1 MTDIENNSQAEQ
13 ELEINNNSE
22 SNEQHQTNGTND
34 GEEEMASENHLFK
47 HGDILN
53 FIRVR
58 FPGNAKSFS
67 FYMGDRKLMYGQKVV
82 AMSDRGIAV
91 GYINS
96 FPYQLVY
103 TKDMPPIRSI
113 LRVATEEDL
122 QTERDTYKKQKE
134 VETLCIDLIAK
145 HQLDMNMTHVEF
157 TQFGKKVVF
166 YFTAPARV
174 DFRGLVKD
182 LVGELKLRIELRQ
195 ISVRDRSASVGGLG
209 PCGRQLC
216 CSSFLSRYGNVNIKM
231 AKNQDLTLSFN
242 KLNGVCGQLKCCLQY
257 EDEVYSHKRRNL
269 PKMGQFIETLNG
281 DRGVVERLHILSERF
296 DLLTDRGV
304 MRSYSIGQFKAE
316 LPQDFRMPDRFE
328 HIADERSNVI
338 GLTEDEA
345 KKAQDFEKEVE
356 VLKKRNHVFGEN
368 IFLKH
373 FGERTTLTEE
383 EYKQS
388 IENLAQQKVD
398 EKITFETEGKVD
410 SFIPQSEFEDDSS
423 EEGFDDN
430 DSDDEDDFAGNVV
443 ASEPMVRNHQQQHG
457 TRPYQTRQHQPR
469 QHQGSQHNQNR
480 NQQPR
485 RDFRPRRP
493 QNIEGLPT
501 GNMNESEGSQE
512 RPQSAGRNRNYRGSK
527 PRRFESGGQQQRQG
541 GGPNRNNNN
550 QGRNNQ

>member
-1 MTDIENNSQAEQ
+1 MTDIDNNSQIDQDQ
-13 ELEINNNSE
+13 ENINSNDL
-22 SNEQHQTNGTND
+22 NEQLQANGSAD
-34 GEEEMASENHLFK
+34 GDEEMAPENHLFK

-103 TKDMPPIRSI
+103 TKDMPAIRSI

-122 QTERDTYKKQKE
+122 QTERETYKKQKE
-134 VETLCIDLIAK
+134 VESLCIDLITK

-269 PKMGQFIETLNG
+269 PRIGQFIETYNG

-296 DLLTDRGV
+296 DLLTDRGI

-316 LPQDFRMPDRFE
+316 LPQDYRMPDRFD

-338 GLTEDEA
+338 GISEDQA
-345 KKAQDFEKEVE
+345 KKALEFEKEVE
-356 VLKKRNHVFGEN
+356 ELKKRNNVFGEN

-373 FGERTTLTEE
+373 FGERTTLNEE

-388 IENLAQQKVD
+388 LEALAEQKNDIKASFEIESNV
-398 EKITFETEGKVD
+398 E
-410 SFIPQSEFEDDSS
+410 SFIPQSEFDDESND
-423 EEGFDDN
+423 EGFDDA
-430 DSDDEDDFAGNVV
+430 DGDEEDEDETFETQPTNRSQNQNARPQQ
-443 ASEPMVRNHQQQHG
+443 ARQQQ
-457 TRPYQTRQHQPR
+457 RPQNNQP
-469 QHQGSQHNQNR
+469 NR
-480 NQQPR
+480 NNQR
-485 RDFRPRRP
+485 RDFQPRRP
-493 QNIEGLPT
+493 QNTEGNP
-501 GNMNESEGSQE
+501 SAEGGANQE
-512 RPQSAGRNRNYRGSK
+512 RPQHSGRNRNYRGSK
-527 PRRFESGGQQQRQG
+527 PRRFDSGNQPRQG
-541 GGPNRNNNN
+541 GGPNRNN

>member
-1 MTDIENNSQAEQ
+1 MTDIENNS
-13 ELEINNNSE
+13 
-22 SNEQHQTNGTND
+22 SNEQEQDIANGNELNDQLQNSLSSD
-34 GEEEMASENHLFK
+34 GEEEIASENHLFK

-103 TKDMPPIRSI
+103 TKDMPAIRSI

-122 QTERDTYKKQKE
+122 QTERETYKKQKE

-145 HQLDMNMTHVEF
+145 HNLDMNMTHVEF

-257 EDEVYSHKRRNL
+257 EDEVYSHKRRKL
-269 PKMGQFIETLNG
+269 PKVGQFIETFNG

-296 DLLTDRGV
+296 DLLTDRGIL
-304 MRSYSIGQFKAE
+304 RSYSIGQFKSE
-316 LPQDFRMPDRFE
+316 LSQDFRMPDRFE

-338 GLTEDEA
+338 GLTEDQA
-345 KKAQDFEKEVE
+345 NKAREFENEVE
-356 VLKKRNHVFGEN
+356 ILKKRNQVFGEN

-373 FGERTTLTEE
+373 FGERTTLNEE

-388 IENLAQQKVD
+388 LEALSQQKNEDKLLPEIENNI
-398 EKITFETEGKVD
+398 E
-410 SFIPQSEFEDDSS
+410 SFIPRSEFEEESSDTDEGNEELEDD
-423 EEGFDDN
+423 D
-430 DSDDEDDFAGNVV
+430 DDEELAQESQARTQAPVQTG
-443 ASEPMVRNHQQQHG
+443 
-457 TRPYQTRQHQPR
+457 RP
-469 QHQGSQHNQNR
+469 QHNRNQHNPNR
-480 NQQPR
+480 NQQR
-485 RDFRPRRP
+485 RDFQPRRP
-493 QNIEGLPT
+493 QNPSGQSSTEANP
-501 GNMNESEGSQE
+501 NQD
-512 RPQSAGRNRNYRGSK
+512 RPQQSGRNRNYRGSK
-527 PRRFESGGQQQRQG
+527 PRRFDSGNQPRQG
-541 GGPNRNNNN
+541 GSPNRNN